1 MYASSEQCD
10 FNFFSKIEFKYSDCL
25 EIFSIAVALL
35 YSRQCSHETE
45 AHKKMHLI
53 CIAARND
60 AVFFAYLVATPLHR
74 FKCKKAFSTR

>member
-1 MYASSEQCD
+1 MVEKTLTSSGLSR
-10 FNFFSKIEFKYSDCL
+10 FF
-25 EIFSIAVALL
+25 
-35 YSRQCSHETE
+35 RQCSHETE

>member
-1 MYASSEQCD
+1 MGSPLCFRGDAFLFTVPGSPD
-10 FNFFSKIEFKYSDCL
+10 TVPV
-25 EIFSIAVALL
+25 VAQTART
-35 YSRQCSHETE
+35 RQCSHETE